1 MHRLGI
7 AVGLSIAAALAAASP
22 AAAGQRERKCPSPK
36 AGVVANEKLVI
47 YVARRGDPVLIGC
60 SYKTG
65 RRFRLPVTEP
75 GVDGYGPWALA
86 GRFVAFRHTPA
97 CGVCVDENSFLEVFD
112 SVSRRERFWRL
123 DFDDDGVVAQVTDI
137 DVNRQGRVA
146 WIFRNRRAP
155 EDVQVQ
161 TESNTETPTVLDSGP
176 DIARNSLA
184 ISGSTLYWT
193 KAGAPQSAELSAP

>member
-1 MHRLGI
+1 MHRL
-7 AVGLSIAAALAAASP
+7 AVAVALALITALV
-22 AAAGQRERKCPSPK
+22 AAAGAAAGDKPRKCGEP
-36 AGVVANEKLVI
+36 GRGTVVANERLHVYI
-47 YVARRGDPVLIGC
+47 RGDGRLIGC

-65 RRFRLPVTEP
+65 RRFRLPVAEP

-86 GRFVAFRHTPA
+86 GRFVAFRHTGA
-97 CGVCVDENSFLEVFD
+97 CGLCVDENSFVYVFD
-112 SVSRRERFWRL
+112 SVSRRERSWRL
-123 DFDDDGVVAQVTDI
+123 DFYDDGVVAAVTDI

-155 EDVQVQ
+155 EDIQVQ
-161 TESNTETPTVLDSGP
+161 TESATDTPTVLDSGP